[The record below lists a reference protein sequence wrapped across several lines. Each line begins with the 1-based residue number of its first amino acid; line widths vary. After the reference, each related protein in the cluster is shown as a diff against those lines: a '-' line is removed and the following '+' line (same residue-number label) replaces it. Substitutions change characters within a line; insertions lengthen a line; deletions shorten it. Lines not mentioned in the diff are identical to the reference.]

1 MGCLAIFLNLL
12 FPGLGTLLFTNKK
25 VAGFIQL
32 LLCIINDILILGTLG
47 IWLFFGLFIHIG
59 FFAWALAS
67 TIGFMSERAAKK
79 AIQEER
85 ERQG

>member
-12 FPGLGTLLFTNKK
+12 FPGLRTLLFTHKR

-47 IWLFFGLFIHIG
+47 IWLFFGSP
-59 FFAWALAS
+59 LAGE
-67 TIGFMSERAAKK
+67 TH
-79 AIQEER
+79 
-85 ERQG
+85 